1 MCGRSFGWDYPPS
14 GMDGDMRDDDPAQCP
29 ISNAC
34 PMNDAR
40 ECERWG
46 QCYWEEQEQSEL
58 DETAEMYDY
67 LI

>member
-1 MCGRSFGWDYPPS
+1 MYNGPFAWDYPCS
-14 GMDGDMRDDDPAQCP
+14 GTDGEARDDDPAQCP

-46 QCYWEEQEQSEL
+46 QCYWEEQEQLEL

>member
-1 MCGRSFGWDYPPS
+1 MYNRSFGWDYPRS
-14 GMDGDMRDDDPAQCP
+14 AGDGDVRDDPAQCP

-40 ECERWG
+40 QCERWG
-46 QCYWEEQEQSEL
+46 QCYWEEQEQLEL

>member
-1 MCGRSFGWDYPPS
+1 MYSRSFGWDYPRS
-14 GMDGDMRDDDPAQCP
+14 GAGSDMRDDDPAQCP

-46 QCYWEEQEQSEL
+46 QCYWEEQEQLEL
-58 DETAEMYDY
+58 DETAEMYDD

>member
-1 MCGRSFGWDYPPS
+1 MYSNSFDWESPYQDTDDCIVT
-14 GMDGDMRDDDPAQCP
+14 DGSAQCP

-34 PMNDAR
+34 PMDDAR

-46 QCYWEEQEQSEL
+46 QCYWEEQEHLEL
-58 DETAEMYDY
+58 DETAEMYDC